1 MDNNPLRNILKGRHP
16 ELTEAD
22 VSALIDEG
30 IMPSSLQKIELPKD
44 LPPGAYGIPSLQLK
58 GADQL
63 RGTNIGA
70 FVFDSGNDAT
80 RRALSDSVY
89 INPHA
94 PLPMPVMIAHEAE
107 HLMARRQLGRTSNI
121 NKKFDELIGDTRSRA
136 EFVKN
141 AVAAEPYLKE
151 QYGLNSGYFNPKMLE
166 RNGGRLLYEQLAEL
180 SALEQ
185 TKGVDLTKD
194 PVLRK
199 TLFKDKNVRETYSAI
214 TGLRQTRLD
223 ARDLPTYTRQPEP
236 SPPGMLNK
244 LRSIVGFS
252 GGGDVSKAASTQG
265 PRTMAQDDFQS
276 FVERIKQAESAGQRF
291 DKKGNLLTSSKGAQ
305 GEMQVMPATQR
316 DPGFGVAPVKDKS
329 PDEIARVGRD
339 LLRAFDSKYGGNRMY
354 AAAAYNWGP
363 GNVDRWIA
371 AGADF
376 DKLPKET
383 QNYLRKVAPEAL
395 AASGRKPAP
404 APATA
409 APQPAVMEPPLG
421 ISASAAPRAVAI
433 GDSLAEGFAKANNLG
448 GMYKSGAGPQAVM
461 KMLQD
466 YAANNSLQGTTVY
479 LGTGLPNNPAQRDAV
494 AQQVAFIKAQGGTPV
509 VFGAGPGSQK
519 NPTTGQNE
527 FLQTVAQD
535 SGAQFTGPLA
545 TLFPAIS
552 KQDPMGLH
560 LTPAQYK
567 ELYKQTGGAPV
578 TAAAPAS
585 RPVATAQAAP
595 RAAAQAS
602 AVDLG
607 SGYKAALALA
617 FLGDEDKDRE
627 VSDEELRARMNRME
641 DEEFA
646 QQLVDYK
653 PVNTLQDLEIT
664 ALNPVK
670 ALQPVRMAEGGVVGQ
685 SAADE
690 LRNLKL
696 KMDLPSVA
704 DIRNNGGDFA
714 APAGPSSTINPA
726 TTIAVGQALQ
736 GYGNMFGGMLPG
748 SSVANFAGNLAVN
761 SGINSLSNMQ
771 NQEAMH
777 TLAGRFGDEALA
789 MHGMA
794 EGRAASEAA
803 ANAAANE
810 AGISAAFGNA
820 DSTYSGASDFNKGGE
835 VDTKE
840 DDAQKSGE
848 AKNTPTIGEFSAPRM
863 TARESARAAL
873 NTVFGIGMGPGM
885 GANLGYSIYKH
896 FSGETPLEDLLRRAR
911 QASQPIDPKREREPI
926 EQSGEMRPIKRSN
939 GSPETGEVALTPEE
953 IAAASRPA
961 TFNPQIARQ
970 GAAAR
975 ALAAQ
980 RDVNTLPDPR
990 TYAAVS
996 GFLGQAP
1003 DQLGF
1008 SAMHPDI
1015 AGITKAGEA
1024 GFAASLVPVV
1034 APVVAPVAKAVGK
1047 GATALGM
1054 RTEKAL
1060 EAPVT
1065 RTLERG
1071 GRSAEMLQALG
1082 AQPSFAIKP
1091 RGGHFELRPDASGPG
1106 MAVWDDVRQ
1115 TVSDHLANTKDQ
1127 QLNNWFNAK
1136 VTAYLRRDFGTESD
1150 QFVKAAD
1157 AGKKLHLPNEPMDP
1171 LMRGSIQRAREIEGF
1186 PKSGFATTEYGKNIE
1201 DAIDASLNIRELGD
1215 LTIRYPLMSQ
1225 RVPPSLMQFSTTNPE
1240 MRLYSLDEIVER
1252 GPRLGDLRDRMLEL
1266 RGTNEVRFYGEPP
1279 VKIPDSYR
1287 ITDQALQGLSPVQ
1300 ASEKVAQFDN
1310 WRTKVRQ
1317 RAATSAIRKNPQANP
1332 INAGDGHV
1340 WVNPPDLAQDKNM
1353 RQLVQD
1359 VGCDGKWCTREEGY
1373 SLSYG
1378 SGNSRLSILIDDKAR
1393 PVAQLTVESVPPSS
1407 EKFIRSLS
1415 LEQLKAFI
1423 ASNPLYKYADRDEL
1437 FAFAETSP
1445 QYAEYLRTA
1454 PRNVSITELRGY
1466 ANTMDLTD
1474 SPSLK
1479 KIQDRIKDLDRQY
1492 GVGYVENLRGV
1503 GLTEIPK
1510 NRPDLILNYFDLP
1523 AKDRLSLKEKFGSE
1537 TAGFKAILDEAINM
1551 NKGSKYFS
1559 GNDNQ
1564 ISDLFRDAARTVLR
1578 SPANFA
1584 TGGMVERKHAD
1595 NRAYL

>member
-1 MDNNPLRNILKGRHP
+1 MAQ
-16 ELTEAD
+16 E
-22 VSALIDEG
+22 LIDKIRAAAQAKNVNPDVAVQIARNE
-30 IMPSSLQKIELPKD
+30 SSLNPSARADSSSAAGLFGVIDSTWKQFGGQ
-44 LPPGAYGIPSLQLK
+44 PGKKLNPDENIRVGVDVIASNT
-58 GADQL
+58 DFL
-63 RGTNIGA
+63 RRN
-70 FVFDSGNDAT
+70 
-80 RRALSDSVY
+80 
-89 INPHA
+89 
-94 PLPMPVMIAHEAE
+94 
-107 HLMARRQLGRTSNI
+107 LGR
-121 NKKFDELIGDTRSRA
+121 
-136 EFVKN
+136 
-141 AVAAEPYLKE
+141 
-151 QYGLNSGYFNPKMLE
+151 
-166 RNGGRLLYEQLAEL
+166 
-180 SALEQ
+180 
-185 TKGVDLTKD
+185 
-194 PVLRK
+194 
-199 TLFKDKNVRETYSAI
+199 
-214 TGLRQTRLD
+214 
-223 ARDLPTYTRQPEP
+223 EP
-236 SPPGMLNK
+236 SP
-244 LRSIVGFS
+244 SEIYTAHFF
-252 GGGDVSKAASTQG
+252 G
-265 PRTMAQDDFQS
+265 P
-276 FVERIKQAESAGQRF
+276 
-291 DKKGNLLTSSKGAQ
+291 
-305 GEMQVMPATQR
+305 
-316 DPGFGVAPVKDKS
+316 
-329 PDEIARVGRD
+329 
-339 LLRAFDSKYGGNRMY
+339 
-354 AAAAYNWGP
+354 
-363 GNVDRWIA
+363 
-371 AGADF
+371 AGARTI
-376 DKLPKET
+376 L
-383 QNYLRKVAPEAL
+383 NAAPDTPVSSLFSAQVLEANPHL
-395 AASGRKPAP
+395 KGKTAEQARQWLSKKMGGVTPARAQ

-448 GMYKSGAGPQAVM
+448 GVYKSGAGPQAVM

-466 YAANNSLQGTTVY
+466 YAANNTLKGMTVY

-509 VFGAGPGSQK
+509 VFGAGPGSQR

-535 SGAQFTGPLA
+535 SGARFTGPLA

-578 TAAAPAS
+578 TAAAS
-585 RPVATAQAAP
+585 RPAAAQAAP
-595 RAAAQAS
+595 RAAAAQAS
-602 AVDLG
+602 AEDLG

-617 FLGDEDKDRE
+617 FLGDQDKDRE
-627 VSDEELRARMNRME
+627 VSDDELRTRMNRIE

-646 QQLVDYK
+646 QQLADYK
-653 PVNTLQDLEIT
+653 PVNALQDLEIT

-670 ALQPVRMAEGGVVGQ
+670 ALQPVKMADG
-685 SAADE
+685 
-690 LRNLKL
+690 
-696 KMDLPSVA
+696 
-704 DIRNNGGDFA
+704 
-714 APAGPSSTINPA
+714 
-726 TTIAVGQALQ
+726 
-736 GYGNMFGGMLPG
+736 
-748 SSVANFAGNLAVN
+748 
-761 SGINSLSNMQ
+761 
-771 NQEAMH
+771 
-777 TLAGRFGDEALA
+777 
-789 MHGMA
+789 
-794 EGRAASEAA
+794 
-803 ANAAANE
+803 
-810 AGISAAFGNA
+810 
-820 DSTYSGASDFNKGGE
+820 
-835 VDTKE
+835 
-840 DDAQKSGE
+840 GE
-848 AKNTPTIGEFSAPRM
+848 AKKDESKNDSAMRVRG
-863 TARESARAAL
+863 AARAAL
-873 NTVFGIGMGPGM
+873 DKVVSLGMGPGM
-885 GANLGYSIYKH
+885 GANLGYNLYKH
-896 FSGETPLEDLLRRAR
+896 FSGKTPLEDLLRDAR
-911 QASQPIDPKREREPI
+911 QANQPIDPTRDMEPMSTTGGL
-926 EQSGEMRPIKRSN
+926 SGGMPPVRRSN
-939 GSPETGEVALTPEE
+939 GSPEDGEMLLNKGNALTGSSTPPRFAAKELDAYIKAANPGATVLEYEQGPGGALGFVHSKLPDVINIKRGQTPGTREQTLLHELEHTLDDRGGDIFGRPEIRRMDNNYRAYYLLNRQWKPIEQFVQSVIENQDRLKNFFGQDIVSGYITMSPENLKKLQRRGDARGLFSEQIASLSALEQATGKSLTRDPEMRKLFPDTKMMAVYDALTGLRQTRTDARDLPPHTPLPSYTYETNPVMRFIREKTTGKNEYGIPIKRANGGEAEPTPEE
-953 IAAASRPA
+953 LAAASRPA

-1008 SAMHPDI
+1008 SVFHPDLQ
-1015 AGITKAGEA
+1015 GIKRAGEA
-1024 GFAASLVPVV
+1024 GFAVGLVPAV
-1034 APVVAPVAKAVGK
+1034 APVVAPVARAVGR

-1186 PKSGFATTEYGKNIE
+1186 PKSGFATTEYGRNIE
-1201 DAIDASLNIRELGD
+1201 DSLDASLNIRELGD
-1215 LTIRYPLMSQ
+1215 LTIRYPLMNQ
-1225 RVPPSLMQFSTTNPE
+1225 RVPPSLMQFSATNPE

-1266 RGTNEVRFYGEPP
+1266 RGSNEVRFYGEPP

-1359 VGCDGKWCTREEGY
+1359 VGCDGKWCTREEAH

-1393 PVAQLTVESVPPSS
+1393 PVAQLTVESVPPSP

-1415 LEQLKAFI
+1415 PEQLKAFV
-1423 ASNPLYKYADRDEL
+1423 ASNPLYKYADRNEL
-1437 FAFAETSP
+1437 AAFAETSP

-1479 KIQDRIKDLDRQY
+1479 KIQDRIRDLDRQY

-1523 AKDRLSLKEKFGSE
+1523 AKDRLPLKEKFGSE

-1584 TGGMVERKHAD
+1584 TGGMVERKRTD